1 MHMGEFELL
10 LRRDMT
16 TYLLYIVWLRFAV
29 DNLERC
35 QGQSLDEEMLI
46 DKVLVGLLARDGGA
60 RAQAAVELRSILQSK
75 V

>member
-46 DKVLVGLLARDGGA
+46 DKVLVGLLA
-60 RAQAAVELRSILQSK
+60 
-75 V
+75 